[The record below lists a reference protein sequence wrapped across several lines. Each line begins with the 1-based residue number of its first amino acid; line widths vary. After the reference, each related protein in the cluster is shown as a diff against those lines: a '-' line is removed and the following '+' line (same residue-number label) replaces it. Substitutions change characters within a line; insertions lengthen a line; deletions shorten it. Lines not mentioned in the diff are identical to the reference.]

1 MNLQSSR
8 YRTDT
13 QNKPIQ
19 TKDLI
24 PIVNDLE
31 ALSAGGGGSTIVTA
45 PFVPDNSTIIVG
57 DTFQEVAEK
66 AQGQIDAI
74 ITDVTNLGNNEY
86 KIAYYAEI
94 NAASGT
100 ISKPVG
106 STIMLDQFYGGVD
119 AVISTI
125 SGGKP
130 SGEMPVTT
138 GGTLVDVT
146 TFDALGNFVLSG
158 IPSSYPC
165 ALIYTIK
172 ISAANYASIDLNYVI
187 EYAEIGVQPA
197 TQAEV
202 NTGTNTDKFVTPD
215 TLKNSTQWATKQDT
229 LVSGSNIKTING
241 SSVLGAGNLEVSSN
255 SDYNN
260 TFLLMGA

>member
-8 YRTDT
+8 YRTDV

-19 TKDLI
+19 TQDLI

-45 PFVPDNSTIIVG
+45 PFVTDNSTIIVG
-57 DTFQEVAEK
+57 DDFQVVAEK

-74 ITDVTNLGNNEY
+74 VTNVTNLGNNEY

-100 ISKPVG
+100 ITKPTG
-106 STIMLDQFYGGVD
+106 STIMLDQFFGGID

-130 SGEMPVTT
+130 SGEMPVTA
-138 GGTLVDVT
+138 GGTVVDVT

-158 IPSSYPC
+158 IPSNYPC

-172 ISAANYASIDLNYVI
+172 ISATNYTNVDLEFVI
-187 EYAEIGVQPA
+187 EYAEIVNENVYA
-197 TQAEV
+197 T
-202 NTGTNTDKFVTPD
+202 DY
-215 TLKNSTQWATKQDT
+215 TQ
-229 LVSGSNIKTING
+229 S
-241 SSVLGAGNLEVSSN
+241 
-255 SDYNN
+255 
-260 TFLLMGA
+260 FMLMGA

>member
-8 YRTDT
+8 YRTDV

-19 TKDLI
+19 TQDLI

-45 PFVPDNSTIIVG
+45 PFTPTNSTIIVG
-57 DTFQEVAEK
+57 DDFQEVAEK

-74 ITDVTNLGNNEY
+74 IIDVTNLGNNEF
-86 KIAYYAEI
+86 KIAYFAEI

-100 ISKPVG
+100 ITKPTG
-106 STIMLDQFYGGVD
+106 STIMLDQFFGGID

-130 SGEMPVTT
+130 TGEMPITA
-138 GGTLVDVT
+138 GGILVDVT
-146 TFDALGNFVLSG
+146 SFNTSGDFVLSG
-158 IPSSYPC
+158 IPSAYPC

-172 ISAANYASIDLNYVI
+172 ISATNYANVDLEYVI
-187 EYAEIGVQPA
+187 EYEGTERTAEQ
-197 TQAEV
+197 
-202 NTGTNTDKFVTPD
+202 
-215 TLKNSTQWATKQDT
+215 
-229 LVSGSNIKTING
+229 TINP
-241 SSVLGAGNLEVSSN
+241 L
-255 SDYNN
+255 
-260 TFLLMGA
+260 LLMGA